1 MNLTGL
7 PRIARESAFYLLFG
21 LIQIGID
28 WAVFVMVSHA
38 GIAVTA
44 ANLLGRV
51 SGACF
56 GFWING
62 RVTFSGRGSVVGG
75 KQAVRFALLWALT
88 STLSTAAMVLLDRG
102 FGLGIAWLGKPVV
115 DLALSALS
123 FFISRHWVYRR

>member
-1 MNLTGL
+1 MNLTGV

-21 LIQIGID
+21 LVQIGID
-28 WAVFVMVSHA
+28 WAVFVVATHA
-38 GIAVTA
+38 GLAVTA

-62 RVTFSGRGSVVGG
+62 RITFSGRDNALGG
-75 KQAVRFALLWALT
+75 KQALRFALLWALT
-88 STLSTAAMVLLDRG
+88 STLSTLAMVALDRV

-115 DLALSALS
+115 DLGLSALS
-123 FFISRHWVYRR
+123 FFLSRHWVYRR